1 MGDADTDTIG
11 LIVLTAYVVAI
22 FVAAKREARKT
33 RHDAAASEDDVW
45 RDARIP
51 ARLR

>member
-11 LIVLTAYVVAI
+11 LIVLMAYVVAI

-33 RHDAAASEDDVW
+33 KQDASEDDVW